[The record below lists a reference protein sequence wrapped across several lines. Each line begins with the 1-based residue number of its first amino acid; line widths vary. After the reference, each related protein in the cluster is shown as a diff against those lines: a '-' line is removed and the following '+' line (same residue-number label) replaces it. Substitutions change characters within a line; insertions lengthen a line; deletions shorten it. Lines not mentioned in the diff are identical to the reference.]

1 MFTIK
6 FINEKN
12 EIFTMKYPE
21 VNNFCKNLCLLP
33 ENIEDFELFRQN
45 YTVFNPFFDF
55 VVFKLRYIFKTSFYT
70 LASFRPWYS
79 NTESLYDAAVKTDNY
94 EIIMDS
100 LKKMNDMHLEGFPV
114 RKIERC
120 SDANLNIQII
130 RDVPDS
136 SFLIDASNYGY
147 ICTVN
152 DEQGDHVVTSNTIL
166 NQLLGCNP
174 LYEEVITNFIN
185 QGNAV
190 SDGFALD
197 FLIKQMGFIRIT
209 KNALVYNGV
218 AISDKQK
225 DLVSRAINA
234 SLIVEDMDSDLAYD
248 KKETRLK
255 F

>member
-1 MFTIK
+1 
-6 FINEKN
+6 
-12 EIFTMKYPE
+12 
-21 VNNFCKNLCLLP
+21 
-33 ENIEDFELFRQN
+33 
-45 YTVFNPFFDF
+45 
-55 VVFKLRYIFKTSFYT
+55 
-70 LASFRPWYS
+70 
-79 NTESLYDAAVKTDNY
+79 
-94 EIIMDS
+94 MDS

-136 SFLIDASNYGY
+136 SFLIDANNYGY